1 MTTTK
6 ELALNK
12 VEAKLLAL
20 ESDKNRI
27 RNNLA
32 MGLSAG
38 VTIKEEYSIIE
49 RLEQETKIYSY
60 ILQSINKELNYKR
73 DDRTI

>member
-1 MTTTK
+1 MK
-6 ELALNK
+6 QLAINK

-20 ESDKNRI
+20 DMDKKRI
-27 RNNLA
+27 RNNLS

-49 RLEQETKIYSY
+49 RLEQETKIYEY
-60 ILQSINKELNYKR
+60 ILGSINKELNYER
-73 DDRTI
+73 HDRTI

>member
-1 MTTTK
+1 MK
-6 ELALNK
+6 QLAINK

-20 ESDKNRI
+20 DMDKKRI

-32 MGLSAG
+32 MGISTG

-49 RLEQETKIYSY
+49 RLEQETKIYEY
-60 ILQSINKELNYKR
+60 ILGSINKELNYER
-73 DDRTI
+73 HDRTI

>member
-1 MTTTK
+1 MK
-6 ELALNK
+6 ELAINK
-12 VEAKLLAL
+12 IEAKLSAL
-20 ESDKNRI
+20 EMDSKRI

-38 VTIKEEYSIIE
+38 VTIEEEYSIIE
-49 RLEQETKIYSY
+49 RLEQETKIYKY
-60 ILQSINKELNYKR
+60 ILNSINKELNYER

>member
-1 MTTTK
+1 MK
-6 ELALNK
+6 QLALNK

-20 ESDKNRI
+20 DMDKKRI

-32 MGLSAG
+32 MGISTG

-49 RLEQETKIYSY
+49 RLEQETKIYEY
-60 ILQSINKELNYKR
+60 ILQSINKELNYER
-73 DDRTI
+73 YDRTI

>member
-1 MTTTK
+1 MK
-6 ELALNK
+6 QLAINK

-20 ESDKNRI
+20 DMDKKRI
-27 RNNLA
+27 RNNLS

-49 RLEQETKIYSY
+49 RLEQETKIYEY
-60 ILQSINKELNYKR
+60 ILQSINKELNYER
-73 DDRTI
+73 YDRTI

>member
-1 MTTTK
+1 MK
-6 ELALNK
+6 QLAINK

-20 ESDKNRI
+20 DMDKKRI

-32 MGLSAG
+32 MGISTG

-49 RLEQETKIYSY
+49 RLEQETKIYEY
-60 ILQSINKELNYKR
+60 ILQSINKELNYER
-73 DDRTI
+73 YDRTI